1 MSCFP
6 PPCGPIV
13 PDLQQALLTVDL
25 YGQASRGLWPS
36 LPQLA
41 EVLKASDSLTFAP
54 SCCHFESYRPE
65 GCIPLRIYFPSRPP
79 PPFTPLPVSLP
90 APPAPTVE
98 VFGSVWNI
106 CKGPASSPGSQEDR
120 QGLLEQ
126 VTAAE
131 VKAAEAAASVGA
143 PSHPQVH
150 EF

>member
-25 YGQASRGLWPS
+25 YGQASRGLQAS

-65 GCIPLRIYFPSRPP
+65 GCIPLRIYFPSLPAPP
-79 PPFTPLPVSLP
+79 PSHPLPISLP
-90 APPAPTVE
+90 APPALTVE
-98 VFGSVWNI
+98 VLSSVWNV
-106 CKGPASSPGSQEDR
+106 CKGPASSLGSQR
-120 QGLLEQ
+120 GQGLLEQ
-126 VTAAE
+126 VTLLR
-131 VKAAEAAASVGA
+131 KAAEAAASI
-143 PSHPQVH
+143 
-150 EF
+150 